1 MIKVK
6 EEVQCLKTLHYRM
19 IQEDNANRLRKTNS
33 NMETAIEFTEGTERA
48 SIKEKN
54 EQRKESAEGLEE
66 EISSYQQYRRSQGG
80 WY

>member
-1 MIKVK
+1 MPKDTS
-6 EEVQCLKTLHYRM
+6 LPNDS
-19 IQEDNANRLRKTNS
+19 EDNANRLRKTNS
-33 NMETAIEFTEGTERA
+33 NMETAIDFTEGTERA

-54 EQRKESAEGLEE
+54 EQRKESTEGLEE